1 MVHHRCEASEVVGD
15 VSMSAYPNF
24 ALKVLQAG
32 WFYANEIQSGV
43 QARNK
48 AAREELAERARIEAA
63 KPLTFRLRDPNE
75 PRV

>member
-1 MVHHRCEASEVVGD
+1 MHHRHETAEVVED
-15 VSMSAYPNF
+15 VSVSAYPNF

-75 PRV
+75 PRA